1 MTTKKTPELTAN
13 AVTGNSAKSHA
24 KKRQAR
30 KLNPEQIPWFDEG
43 YTFSDRERELALLDD
58 LLSTRLADI
67 RFQRQ
72 VIRQQIVTGD
82 FGIPITDDGNGSD
95 PVPVFAAD
103 TESEPESA
111 PVNNAGASACE
122 QCQTNL
128 GKE

>member
-1 MTTKKTPELTAN
+1 MTTKKAPELTAN
-13 AVTGNSAKSHA
+13 AGTGNSAKSHA
-24 KKRQAR
+24 KKWQAR
-30 KLNPEQIPWFDEG
+30 SKLNPEQIPWFDEG

-82 FGIPITDDGNGSD
+82 FGMPITDSNNDSD
-95 PVPVFAAD
+95 PISVFAA
-103 TESEPESA
+103 ESESESV
-111 PVNNAGASACE
+111 PVNDVGTPACD
-122 QCQTNL
+122 QCQNHT